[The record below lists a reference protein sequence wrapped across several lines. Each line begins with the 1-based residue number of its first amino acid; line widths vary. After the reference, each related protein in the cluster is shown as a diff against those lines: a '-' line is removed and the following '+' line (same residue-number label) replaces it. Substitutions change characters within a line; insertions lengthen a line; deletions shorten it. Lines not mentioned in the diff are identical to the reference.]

1 MDKPVNRKVFIAED
15 VMPFITLPNFNSENI
30 VITKSI
36 LEAVTNNIS
45 AEKESPLFA
54 VLFLTVNEFDNV
66 FYFFK
71 KYKYSDLIYK
81 VILFDTKGT
90 LNTFSDEKVEYIMEL
105 RTSHLSVVEFQFT
118 IRKAF
123 HQVEDYYTFKT
134 RKDEFLLQLLDTK
147 QDQEDLINIGKSL
160 QLEKDPDKLLRLI
173 LFLSKKITGAD
184 GGSIYLIE
192 EIEDGKKQLRFRY
205 SHTFSKEIP
214 LEEFVIPFDKNSIA
228 GYVATTG
235 TVMNLP
241 DVYNLPPNSPVSF
254 NTSIDRIH
262 GYQSRT
268 MLVVPMK
275 NHIDEVIGVIQLI
288 NSKED
293 LQGSSKISGNEAF
306 EIRLESHED
315 FNTKV
320 VPFEERYNS
329 LMEAVASQ
337 AAIAIENNRM
347 IKQIQ
352 NQFEE
357 FVKASVAA
365 IESRD
370 EATSGH
376 SFRVAEICKLMA
388 RAINSEKKGH
398 YKDMQFSDVEI
409 KELEYSALLHDFGKV
424 YIDLA
429 IFMKGKKLFPKDYE
443 NVMLKINYLYR
454 IIELNF
460 AEWEKE
466 KLNKA
471 LDPENNSVTVEA
483 FETEREKKLSS
494 IKQIRDSI
502 AQLNE
507 PTVTDKDPKE
517 VLASIMSIIDQ
528 TCCRD
533 MDGNA
538 IEIIDS
544 YERENLEIKRGSLN
558 DVERKEIESH
568 VIHTY
573 NFVSKIPW
581 PPEFKNIPE
590 FALKH
595 HEKLDGTGYPHNLK
609 GKDQIPVQ
617 ARMMAIADIYDAL
630 TASDRP
636 YKKAIP
642 PERAISILEEEA
654 SRNKIDPDLFEIFVR
669 YKIYEKISKDDY
681 RKME

>member
-1 MDKPVNRKVFIAED
+1 
-15 VMPFITLPNFNSENI
+15 
-30 VITKSI
+30 
-36 LEAVTNNIS
+36 
-45 AEKESPLFA
+45 
-54 VLFLTVNEFDNV
+54 
-66 FYFFK
+66 
-71 KYKYSDLIYK
+71 
-81 VILFDTKGT
+81 
-90 LNTFSDEKVEYIMEL
+90 
-105 RTSHLSVVEFQFT
+105 
-118 IRKAF
+118 
-123 HQVEDYYTFKT
+123 
-134 RKDEFLLQLLDTK
+134 
-147 QDQEDLINIGKSL
+147 
-160 QLEKDPDKLLRLI
+160 
-173 LFLSKKITGAD
+173 
-184 GGSIYLIE
+184 
-192 EIEDGKKQLRFRY
+192 
-205 SHTFSKEIP
+205 
-214 LEEFVIPFDKNSIA
+214 
-228 GYVATTG
+228 

-306 EIRLESHED
+306 EIRLETHED

-352 NQFEE
+352 TQFEE

-376 SFRVAEICKLMA
+376 SFRVAEICKHMA
-388 RAINSEKKGH
+388 RAVNNEKKGQF
-398 YKDMQFSDVEI
+398 KDMQFSDVEI

-429 IFMKGKKLFPKDYE
+429 IFMKGKKLFPKDFE

-454 IIELNF
+454 IIELHF
-460 AEWEKE
+460 AEWEKDGM
-466 KLNKA
+466 NRA
-471 LDPENNSVTVEA
+471 LDPENKSLTINDFEA
-483 FETEREKKLSS
+483 ERNKKLSS
-494 IKQIRDSI
+494 IKQIRDKI
-502 AQLNE
+502 AELNE
-507 PTVTDKDPKE
+507 PTVTDRDPKE
-517 VLASIMSIIDQ
+517 ILADIMKIIDE
-528 TCCRD
+528 TCCQD

-538 IEIIDS
+538 IEVIDA
-544 YERENLEIKRGSLN
+544 YERENLGIKRGSLN
-558 DVERKEIESH
+558 DEERKEIESH

-595 HEKLDGTGYPHNLK
+595 HEKLDGTGYPNNLK
-609 GKDQIPVQ
+609 GKDQIPIQ

-654 SRNKIDPDLFEIFVR
+654 TRNKIDPDLFEIFVR

-681 RKME
+681 RGME

>member
-1 MDKPVNRKVFIAED
+1 MDKLVHRKVFIAED
-15 VMPFITLPNFNSENI
+15 VLPFITLPNIKSENI
-30 VITKSI
+30 VTTQSI
-36 LEAVTNNIS
+36 LEAVTNNIP
-45 AEKESPLFA
+45 AGKDSPLFA

-90 LNTFSDEKVEYIMEL
+90 LNTFSDEKIEYIMEL
-105 RTSHLSVVEFQFT
+105 RTSTLSVTEFQFT

-123 HQVEDYYTFKT
+123 RQIEDYYSFKT
-134 RKDEFLLQLLDTK
+134 RKDEFLLQLLDTR

-192 EIEDGKKQLRFRY
+192 EREDGKKQLRFRY

-214 LEEFVIPFDKNSIA
+214 LEEFVIPFDKKSIA

-241 DVYNLPPNSPVSF
+241 DVYNLPPSSPVSF

-293 LQGSSKISGNEAF
+293 LQGNSKISGNEAF
-306 EIRLESHED
+306 EIRLETHED

-357 FVKASVAA
+357 FVRASVAA

-376 SFRVAEICKLMA
+376 SFRVAEICKHMT
-388 RAINSEKKGH
+388 RAINSENQGPFKNMH
-398 YKDMQFSDVEI
+398 FSDVEI

-429 IFMKGKKLFPKDYE
+429 IFMKGKKLFPKDFE

-460 AEWEKE
+460 AEWEKD
-466 KLNKA
+466 KLDKA
-471 LDPENNSVTVEA
+471 LDPNNKMLTIKD
-483 FETEREKKLSS
+483 FETERNKKLSS
-494 IKQIRDSI
+494 IKKMRDSI
-502 AQLNE
+502 AELNE
-507 PTVTDKDPKE
+507 PTVTDKDPKV
-517 VLASIMSIIDQ
+517 VLADIMKTVRE
-528 TCCRD
+528 TCCLD

-538 IEIIDS
+538 IEVIDE

-558 DVERKEIESH
+558 DEERKEIESH

-595 HEKLDGTGYPHNLK
+595 HEKLDGSGYPYNLK
-609 GKDQIPVQ
+609 GKDQIPIQ

-636 YKKAIP
+636 YKKAMP
-642 PERAISILEEEA
+642 PEKAISILEEEA
-654 SRNKIDPDLFEIFVR
+654 NRNKIDPDLFELFVR